1 MYQISIIDKSLN
13 FTWYHIGMEIGITCH
28 NITVYIVQ
36 RCMLTRQQKLG
47 QSTPVI
53 NQCLNEILV
62 CLQV

>member
-28 NITVYIVQ
+28 SITVYIVQ

-47 QSTPVI
+47 
-53 NQCLNEILV
+53 
-62 CLQV
+62 

>member
-36 RCMLTRQQKLG
+36 RCMQKLG